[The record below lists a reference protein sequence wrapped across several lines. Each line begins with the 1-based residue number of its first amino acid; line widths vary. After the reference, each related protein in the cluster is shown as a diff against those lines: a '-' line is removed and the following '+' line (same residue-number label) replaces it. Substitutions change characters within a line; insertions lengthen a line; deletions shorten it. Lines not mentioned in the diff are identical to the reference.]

1 MRSPATLAAT
11 PLMLVALA
19 LGTAAR
25 GQSDEP
31 DLLFP
36 GGGGGGY
43 GGPTFTVAS
52 FMGEPCLFPGGGGA
66 WQINRN
72 VALGGMGGALASDIK
87 APEVAQTN
95 PDGEYFVKSGFGGVF
110 LEFTVFPERLVHL
123 RIRSLL
129 AAGGLT
135 YSLRNQYSLEDAE
148 GTAFFMFS
156 NVVSVEVNLFKFVRA
171 FAGVGYRT
179 VEGGR
184 LSGLRASELS
194 GMETQ
199 FGLKFGVF

>member
-1 MRSPATLAAT
+1 MNARTGSPLLLLA
-11 PLMLVALA
+11 LVVALGA
-19 LGTAAR
+19 AAR

-36 GGGGGGY
+36 DGGMGGY

-72 VALGGMGGALASDIK
+72 VAFGGMGGALATEVK
-87 APEVAQTN
+87 APDVAQTN
-95 PDGEYFVKSGFGGVF
+95 PGGEYYVKSGYGGVF
-110 LEFTVFPERLVHL
+110 LEFTVFPEKLVHL

-135 YSLRNQYSLEDAE
+135 YSLRNDYSLEDSE
-148 GTAFFMFS
+148 GAAYFMFS

-171 FAGVGYRT
+171 FAGVGYRS
-179 VEGGR
+179 VEGGD
-184 LSGLRASELS
+184 LPGLNASELS
-194 GMETQ
+194 GLETQ
-199 FGLKFGVF
+199 FGFKFGKF